1 MILVPKLR
9 LGMISTNQIIEKIRK
24 HEFSLQIN
32 ETIFSSLAV
41 CFYHV

>member
-24 HEFSLQIN
+24 HEFLLQIN
-32 ETIFSSLAV
+32 ETIFPSLVA